1 MVFVVS
7 EVRYHMDFPVESQT
21 GAGFARFRATSGGCG
36 LLRPSYIFTQDEEED
51 IKDIKSEEEKDIK
64 DIKSEEKVIA
74 SAYACFGDPSLP

>member
-21 GAGFARFRATSGGCG
+21 GAGFARFRATSPTVPSEGGCG

-51 IKDIKSEEEKDIK
+51 IKDIKSEE
-64 DIKSEEKVIA
+64 KVIT